1 MIHQSIYL
9 VGLMAVG
16 KSTVGKLLAERLNR
30 PFFDSDKEVEKNA
43 GAEISW
49 IFDVEGEQGF
59 RDREEQVICELT
71 KVSGIVVA
79 TGGGV
84 VERENNRRRISD
96 GGLVLHLD
104 CPNKTLMKRVR
115 NDKKRPLLQGSDPD
129 EVLFNLKKRRDPLY
143 KEMADYRFQTDKK
156 STQVLVNSIISRL
169 GHN

>member
-1 MIHQSIYL
+1 M
-9 VGLMAVG
+9 GAG
-16 KSTVGKLLAERLNR
+16 KTTVGRLLA
-30 PFFDSDKEVEKNA
+30 KNLGLSFA
-43 GAEISW
+43 DTDEEIEHRSGASVSW
-49 IFDVEGEQGF
+49 IFDIEGEAGF

-104 CPNKTLMKRVR
+104 CPNKTLIKRVR
-115 NDKKRPLLQGSDPD
+115 NDKKRPLLKGSDPD